1 MRYFFSVQVACCGGY
16 FEVASPNYY
25 CTIAHFSSL
34 QLANKGPESGLRGGP
49 KSAATVVL
57 EARLPALVRPSERAS
72 TGFSSGPSFSWGT
85 AGAEMLG
92 ILEASKAE
100 QMSRGGLTV
109 RPEQSLA
116 HSAD

>member
-1 MRYFFSVQVACCGGY
+1 MLWRLFRGCVPQLW
-16 FEVASPNYY
+16 YY

-34 QLANKGPESGLRGGP
+34 QLANKGPESGLRGGS

-72 TGFSSGPSFSWGT
+72 ISSGPSFSWGT

-92 ILEASKAE
+92 IGSW
-100 QMSRGGLTV
+100 
-109 RPEQSLA
+109 
-116 HSAD
+116 